1 MFRFPQYR
9 NTAADCRFRIDQI
22 RRIQRCSAGFTL
34 IAISPFI
41 LTMRTSTGNIT
52 VGKELLS
59 LFIII
64 LLRRLLDKNSLVIQ
78 FPEKLGSC
86 FRMNI
91 GRGTGIYVERNS
103 KFFKRFFYYRMIPID
118 YILRSD
124 TFSFSLQGN
133 RYSMLI
139 RSADMDHLF
148 SFETQISGINIS
160 RNIYTGQMPDMHRAV
175 SIRQRCSYESTFEF
189 LFHWF
194 I

>member
-1 MFRFPQYR
+1 MFSFPQYR

-86 FRMNI
+86 FRMDI
-91 GRGTGIYVERNS
+91 GRGTGIYIERNS
-103 KFFKRFFYYRMIPID
+103 KLFKRFFYYR
-118 YILRSD
+118 
-124 TFSFSLQGN
+124 GN

-148 SFETQISGINIS
+148 SFETQVSGINIS